1 MASATY
7 TTPGVYIEE
16 DASLSLSINSSPT
29 AIPVFIGK
37 FFKKDGSQPVKGSC
51 IRIANWLDFTSQ
63 FLLSPGVSV
72 KATAED
78 SDTKTYTYA
87 ATVTATSPSAFAIQH
102 YFNNGGGICYL
113 LPLIET
119 DQSAVTTELATLP
132 NLIEKQQEITLLVCP
147 ETDDT
152 LVNCTKQEVYSAVN
166 PLLKDKVGY
175 FLIAD
180 RKDGTEKL
188 GTQLDKTAVYYPDL
202 VTSFTYSRPT
212 DADIALSGYDDKANL
227 AVLKDASPEE
237 YAKAK
242 KAVDNA
248 WSTNVPTTP
257 ITLPPSAAVAG
268 AYAATDANRG
278 VWKAPANLALNNA
291 KPSVAITDTDQG
303 TMNKAGINVIR
314 AFTGKGTLIWGA
326 RTLDETD
333 NWCYIPVRRLFNAA
347 ERDIKKA
354 MQFAVFEPNSQPT
367 WKRVQAAIDNYL
379 YQLWQ
384 QGALAG
390 NKPQEAYF
398 VQIGKGVT
406 MSDTDIQQG
415 KMIVKVGMAA
425 VRPAEFIILQFSQNV
440 AQ

>member
-7 TTPGVYIEE
+7 ATPGVYIEE
-16 DASLSLSINSSPT
+16 DASLSLSINTSPT

-37 FFKKDGSQPVKGSC
+37 FFKKDGSQPAKGSC

-63 FLLSPGVSV
+63 FSLSPAVSV
-72 KATAED
+72 QATGDGDE
-78 SDTKTYTYA
+78 KTYT
-87 ATVTATSPSAFAIQH
+87 ATVTATSLSAFAVQH
-102 YFNNGGGICYL
+102 YFNNGGGVCYL
-113 LPLIET
+113 LPLVET
-119 DQSAVTTELATLP
+119 VPDEVTKELETLP
-132 NLIEKQQEITLLVCP
+132 DLIEKQQEITLLVCP
-147 ETDDT
+147 ETNT
-152 LVNCTKQEVYSAVN
+152 ALKQKVYDAVN
-166 PLLKDKVGY
+166 SLLKDKVGY

-180 RKDGTEKL
+180 STNGTTDKPT
-188 GTQLDKTAVYYPDL
+188 TQADKTAVYYPDL
-202 VTSFTYSRPT
+202 VTSFTYSQP
-212 DADIALSGYDDKANL
+212 ADDKIALHDYTNANTL
-227 AVLKDASPEE
+227 AALKTASPEE

-242 KAVDNA
+242 KTINDALRA
-248 WSTNVPTTP
+248 TK
-257 ITLPPSAAVAG
+257 IILPPSAAVAG
-268 AYAATDANRG
+268 AYAATDVNRG

-291 KPSVAITDTDQG
+291 KPSVALTDTDQG
-303 TMNKAGINVIR
+303 TMNEAGINVIR
-314 AFTGKGTLIWGA
+314 AFTGKGTLIWGS
-326 RTLDETD
+326 RTLDKTD
-333 NWCYIPVRRLFNAA
+333 NWRYIPVRRLFNAA

-354 MQFAVFEPNSQPT
+354 MRFAVFEPNSQPT

-398 VQIGKGVT
+398 VQIGKDIT
-406 MSDTDIQQG
+406 MSDTDIKQG